1 MSSPSP
7 TRRVLLVEDDDDLR
21 TTLAEMLENA
31 GFEVMAA
38 EDGQRALERLRQGP
52 APNAIILD
60 LMMPGLNGWEF
71 RLRQKLDPTLAA
83 TPVVV
88 ISADRRPEARAID
101 ADLFFS
107 KPFELQTLLDGLGR
121 VLALGERRRLAD
133 RLAREDRLASIATL
147 AAGLAH
153 EINNPLMGVLGS
165 LELVDRIRLR
175 SGDDNPLLPQI
186 GPHLETA
193 RHAALHV
200 KKVIAD
206 VSSFARPDDH
216 LELLDPRPVLE
227 AALSMVSGVFPAKTR
242 IVSEH
247 APVPPV
253 RAGRGQLLQVF
264 VNLLDNAAHALTGC
278 DAPVVRTRTR
288 LSDDGQALITIE
300 DTGSGIPPDQLGRIF
315 DPFFTTR
322 APGQGTGLGLS
333 ICHSF
338 VTRFGGTIQ
347 VESELG
353 RGSTFRIALPAAAS
367 GMRQRAGGTR
377 DHADAAQ
384 PRIRVLIA
392 DDEPL
397 VCSVLSQV
405 LASVC
410 DVTVVSSGRAALER
424 LTEDRDFDVVLCDLN
439 MSDVHG
445 LEVLET
451 IDREWP
457 ELRQRFVLMTGG
469 VRNPMMAERV
479 AASRARV
486 LSKPFEL
493 SLLMSLVESIAKSS
507 RRACA
512 AS

>member
-1 MSSPSP
+1 MSFPTA

-21 TTLAEMLENA
+21 ATLAEMLEDA
-31 GFEVMAA
+31 GFEVMLA
-38 EDGQRALERLRQGP
+38 EDGERALERLRQGA

-71 RLRQKLDPTLAA
+71 RLRQKLDPALAA

-107 KPFELQTLLDGLGR
+107 KPFELQNLLDGLGR

-165 LELVDRIRLR
+165 LELVDRLR
-175 SGDDNPLLPQI
+175 HDSEDSQLAGQI
-186 GPHLETA
+186 TPHLDTA
-193 RHAALHV
+193 RLAALHV
-200 KKVIAD
+200 KKVVAD

-216 LELLDPRPVLE
+216 LELLDPIPVLD
-227 AALSMVSGVFPAKTR
+227 AALSMTTGALPPGTR
-242 IVSEH
+242 VDSVH
-247 APVPPV
+247 DPLPPV

-264 VNLLDNAAHALTGC
+264 VNLIENAAHALAGRH
-278 DAPVVRTRTR
+278 APVLATRTR
-288 LSDDGQALITIE
+288 LSDSGHVTITIE
-300 DTGSGIPPDQLGRIF
+300 DSGCGIPPDHLGKIF

-322 APGQGTGLGLS
+322 PPGQGTGLGLS

-338 VTRFGGTIQ
+338 VTRFGGSIQ

-353 RGSTFRIALPAAAS
+353 RGSLFRILLPAAAS
-367 GMRQRAGGTR
+367 GTRERATER
-377 DHADAAQ
+377 STASAAPM
-384 PRIRVLIA
+384 PRARVLIA

-405 LASVC
+405 LASEC
-410 DVTVVSSGRAALER
+410 DVTVVTSGRSALELLAR
-424 LTEDRDFDVVLCDLN
+424 DREFDVVLCDLN
-439 MSDVHG
+439 MNDVHG
-445 LEVLET
+445 LEVLEAL
-451 IDREWP
+451 DRDWP

-469 VRNPMMAERV
+469 VRNPMMAERL

-486 LSKPFEL
+486 LAKPFEL
-493 SLLMSLVESIAKSS
+493 SLLLSVVESIAESS
-507 RRACA
+507 RKDRA